1 MNKNYRL
8 IYLTVLLTSMWTAT
22 GCGSGNRM
30 QKSISIVPQ
39 RQIVSPDSFG
49 VVRLNLQFR
58 IPKNYVSKRSRLIIS
73 PEVLIN
79 DTLRQELTP
88 LVADAPIY
96 KKKAYRKNILE
107 DYRDPY
113 EKVRLSDADPSQP
126 VYMMYH
132 EPFILPENT
141 ETGYIQAIVSEDGC
155 GACSG
160 LDTLYLATISNPI
173 SLIDTKKEMNLNWI
187 EPVFAIHPK
196 IREGQGE
203 ALLQFLIN
211 KYDINLE
218 LGNNRQELERMT
230 ATLAPILSDTLA
242 TIQSLSIYGMASA
255 DGSYAFNTT
264 LARNRAQS
272 AKNWLAEKL
281 HLDANIRRIIQTG
294 SRPEGWWPV
303 YQAMVADGH
312 PDSLLVKKIL
322 TTYTKGNDDMQE
334 RHIRNLSCWPDI
346 RNKYLQ
352 KDRKVEYTYSYVI
365 RSFTTDDEMLTMYRT
380 RPDAFNE
387 DELLRVAALTE
398 GDEAKTDVYRT
409 LMSYFPQS
417 QVAANNLAVL
427 YLRQGQPEEA
437 LKTLDTQKEYSPEMI
452 TTRATCYVYANDFE
466 RAIELLE
473 DVELPQARY
482 NLGLLKARQ
491 RKLDEAYQ
499 LLRDYRDLNSAIAAL
514 SVARN
519 EEAQSIMDELKDFSP
534 RAEYVR
540 AILAARANN
549 ETAFRKHLENACKD
563 ERLRKRS
570 SGEADFEKFLGQP
583 DPEHEPLI

>member
-1 MNKNYRL
+1 MNNKYHW
-8 IYLTVLLTSMWTAT
+8 IYYTAFLLGTWAFT
-22 GCGSGNRM
+22 GCSTGKEAAKR
-30 QKSISIVPQ
+30 ISIAPE
-39 RQIVSPDSFG
+39 RQILSPDSTGCVRFE
-49 VVRLNLQFR
+49 VRLG
-58 IPKNYVSKRSRLIIS
+58 IPKNYFSKRSRLIIN
-73 PEVLIN
+73 PQIFIN
-79 DTLRQELTP
+79 DTLHQELSP

-96 KKKAYRKNILE
+96 KKKSYRKSILE
-107 DYRDPY
+107 GYQDPY
-113 EKVRLSDADPSQP
+113 EKARRSDAQPSQQ
-126 VYMMYH
+126 VDMTYH
-132 EPFILPENT
+132 EPFMLPENT
-141 ETGYIQAIVSEDGC
+141 ETGYIRAIVSEDGC
-155 GACSG
+155 GTCSG

-173 SLIDTKKEMNLNWI
+173 SLIDTKKEMDLNWI

-203 ALLQFLIN
+203 ALLQFIIN
-211 KYDINLE
+211 KHDINLE

-242 TIQSLSIYGMASA
+242 TIQSLNIYGMASA
-255 DGSYAFNTT
+255 DGSFAFNTT

-272 AKNWLAEKL
+272 AKQWLAEKL
-281 HLDANIRRIIQTG
+281 HLDADVRRIIQTG

-312 PDSLLVKKIL
+312 PDSLLVKQIL
-322 TTYTKGNDDMQE
+322 TTYTKGNDDVQE
-334 RHIRNLSCWPDI
+334 RYIRRLPCWPDI
-346 RNKYLQ
+346 RNNYLQ
-352 KDRKVEYTYSYVI
+352 KDRKVEYTYSYAI
-365 RSFTTDDEMLTMYRT
+365 RSFTTDEELLAMYRT

-387 DELLRVAALTE
+387 DELLRVATLTE
-398 GDEAKTDVYRT
+398 GDEAKTSVYRT
-409 LMSYFPQS
+409 LMNYFPQS

-437 LKTLDTQKEYSPEMI
+437 LKTLDTQKEYSPEML
-452 TTRATCYVYANDFE
+452 TTRAACYVYANDFE

-491 RKLDEAYQ
+491 RKLDEAYR
-499 LLRDYRDLNSAIAAL
+499 LLRNYRDLNSAIAAL
-514 SVARN
+514 SVAKN
-519 EEAQSIMDELKDFSP
+519 EEAQSIMDELKEFSP

-563 ERLRKRS
+563 EQLRKRAS
-570 SGEADFEKFLGQP
+570 KEADFEKFYGKP
-583 DPEHEPLI
+583 DMNMNH